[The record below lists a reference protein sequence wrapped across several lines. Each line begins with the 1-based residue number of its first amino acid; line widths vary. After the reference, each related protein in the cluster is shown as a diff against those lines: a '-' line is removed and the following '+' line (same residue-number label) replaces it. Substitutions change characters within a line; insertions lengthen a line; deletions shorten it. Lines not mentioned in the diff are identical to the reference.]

1 MIIINGLRAN
11 IKALKEG
18 YRIAIYR
25 GSYNKMKVYEPIRS
39 FFKTSYLGNF
49 EFIVID
55 KGKVRMTTYDETTEL
70 MKHFYK

>member
-11 IKALKEG
+11 IKAIKEG
-18 YRIAIYR
+18 YKLAIYR

-39 FFKTSYLGNF
+39 FFKTLYLGNF

-55 KGKVRMTTYDETTEL
+55 KGKVRKTTYDETTEL